1 MEVEP
6 ILLRLTTLCDR
17 RIGGLASGIMEGSH
31 SSTVISS
38 RLRLPGATEAL
49 GLMRAAGAR
58 RGSGCEAEDVAVI
71 GVSLGVTEG
80 IIAAGM
86 TRGVEEARESPI
98 VSALDWSG
106 GGGASL
112 ASVGCETRWTL
123 WDNDLRISK
132 ASGPVSLSSGLR
144 VPKDRA
150 IEYAGASE
158 EFLDVSE
165 AVEVAECKF
174 RV

>member
-1 MEVEP
+1 MGNP
-6 ILLRLTTLCDR
+6 KQ
-17 RIGGLASGIMEGSH
+17 
-31 SSTVISS
+31 SSDSVMSS
-38 RLRLPGATEAL
+38 SQSVCSPQ
-49 GLMRAAGAR
+49 
-58 RGSGCEAEDVAVI
+58 
-71 GVSLGVTEG
+71 
-80 IIAAGM
+80 
-86 TRGVEEARESPI
+86 ARESPI